1 MIISLE
7 TYNENE
13 YVKLDTY
20 IVFISTNNAQYIY
33 FILTIFIL

>member
-20 IVFISTNNAQYIY
+20 IVLFQPTMHNTYIL
-33 FILTIFIL
+33 F